1 MKYRE
6 SGMPSE
12 DLWDTFFTPTEV
24 LKKLGIGNQI
34 QTLIDIGCGYG
45 TFLLPAT
52 TLISGTVVGIDI
64 DEEMINICKD
74 KINANDVSCIDL
86 IYGDILTENTMKLL
100 RDYKDKIDYIT
111 LFNILHGE
119 EPLTL
124 LKKAFD
130 VLNDNGRIGVIHWKN
145 EETPRGPSMDI
156 RPTPE
161 MIIDW
166 AEKTGFVLEN
176 QVDLPPYHF
185 GLVFIKK
192 QKIEKERIK

>member
-12 DLWDTFFTPTEV
+12 DLWNTFFTPTEV
-24 LKKLGIGNQI
+24 LKKLGIDNQI
-34 QTLIDIGCGYG
+34 ETLIDVGCGYG
-45 TFLLPAT
+45 TFLIPAT
-52 TLISGTVVGIDI
+52 TLIRGKVVGIDI
-64 DEEMINICKD
+64 DKEMINICKD
-74 KINANDVSCIDL
+74 KINANNVSCVDL
-86 IYGDILTENTMKLL
+86 IHGDILTEDTMKLL

-124 LKKAFD
+124 LKTAYD
-130 VLNDNGRIGVIHWKN
+130 ALNDNGKIGVIHWKN
-145 EETPRGPSMDI
+145 EETPRGPSMEI
-156 RPTPE
+156 RPKPE

-176 QVDLPPYHF
+176 QVDLLPYHF
-185 GLVFIKK
+185 GLVFIKNK
-192 QKIEKERIK
+192 K

>member
-34 QTLIDIGCGYG
+34 VTLIDVGCGYG
-45 TFLLPAT
+45 TFLIPAT
-52 TLISGTVVGIDI
+52 TLISGKVVGIDI

-74 KINANDVSCIDL
+74 KINANNVSCVDL
-86 IYGDILTENTMKLL
+86 IYGDILEEDTMKLL
-100 RDYKDKIDYIT
+100 RDYKYKIDYIT

-124 LKKAFD
+124 LKKAYD
-130 VLNDNGRIGVIHWKN
+130 VLNDNGKIGVIHWKN

-166 AEKTGFVLEN
+166 AEKTGFTLEK
-176 QVDLPPYHF
+176 QVELPPYHF
-185 GLVFIKK
+185 GLVFIKN
-192 QKIEKERIK
+192 